1 MEQQQLKD
9 AVEGLIDRN
18 TVYQVLM
25 ALSAVC
31 GEKAE
36 YVRSGGSHGEP
47 SAYLAGEWQKVAKAA
62 EKAADKA
69 AGL

>member
-1 MEQQQLKD
+1 MEQQLKD
-9 AVEGLIDRN
+9 ALEDLIDRN

-31 GEKAE
+31 EEKAD
-36 YVRSGGSHGEP
+36 YVRQGGSHGEP
-47 SAYLAGEWQKVAKAA
+47 SAYLAGMWQKVAKAT
-62 EKAADKA
+62 EKAAERA